1 MIPIFASRLVFTV
14 FVTALL
20 GLAGCESKPVIPA
33 RPVNHAL
40 AEVVGE
46 EVARLGGPGAKVM
59 VLAPAVTDAA
69 GMWLEPVLKS
79 LTAQLA
85 VRGNLTVVATQR
97 VKSRL
102 DDPSPTREELTA
114 AQFQGLL
121 ADLKG
126 ATVVV
131 SFVGFPVLDDAQI
144 AGLQNRPVKF
154 VAVYT
159 AGPQGGP
166 HYQKLLAARVLDV
179 AILPRLE
186 PPPTAAPNATA
197 VRDIFDR
204 QYQLVTPE
212 TVGQA
217 TF

>member
-1 MIPIFASRLVFTV
+1 MNSAIACRLVFTSLAA
-14 FVTALL
+14 ALL

-33 RPVNHAL
+33 TPVNSAL

-59 VLAPAVTDAA
+59 VLAPAVTDGA
-69 GMWLEPVLKS
+69 GMWLEPVLKALS
-79 LTAQLA
+79 TQLA
-85 VRGNLTVVATQR
+85 LRGNLTVVATQR
-97 VKSRL
+97 VKSRI

-126 ATVVV
+126 AAVVV
-131 SFVGFPVLDDAQI
+131 SFVGFPVLDEAQT
-144 AGLQNRPVKF
+144 AGLQNRQVKF
-154 VAVYT
+154 LAVYT

-166 HYQKLLAARVLDV
+166 HYQKLLTARVLDV
-179 AILPRLE
+179 AVLPRFE
-186 PPPTAAPNATA
+186 PPANAVPNPTAA
-197 VRDIFDR
+197 RDIFNR